1 MMSRKDYVK
10 FAELLKKQ
18 QGKMPQIDHSY
29 MVMDFQEL
37 FLTDNPNFDKVR
49 FWNAVYKGEENG

>member
-1 MMSRKDYVK
+1 MMTRKDYVK

-18 QGKMPQIDHSY
+18 KGNMEDIKHAY
-29 MVMDFQEL
+29 MVMDFQDL

-49 FWNAVYKGEENG
+49 FWNAVYKGEEK

>member
-1 MMSRKDYVK
+1 MMSRKHYVK
-10 FAELLKKQ
+10 FAELLQKQ
-18 QGKMPQIDHSY
+18 KPNMDGIKHAY

>member
-1 MMSRKDYVK
+1 MMTRKDYVK

-18 QGKMPQIDHSY
+18 KANMEDIKHAY
-29 MVMDFQEL
+29 MVMDFQDL
-37 FLTDNPNFDKVR
+37 FLTDNPNFDKVK